1 MTWAI
6 GNGESR
12 TQIDI
17 NNLKGMKVG
26 CNAIQ
31 RDYIVDCLV
40 CVDRR
45 MVTEAIK
52 NNFPNKILTRK
63 DWIDR
68 FYGENVF
75 AVPDLPY
82 EGTERVDEP
91 FQWGSGPYAVL
102 QASLQS
108 KKIKLI
114 GFDLYSATNKIN
126 NLYKDT
132 DNYDKSDKDAIDPRY
147 WIHQIGK
154 VFECFP
160 KKKYKIYN
168 IKDWKLPK
176 AWQYPNVSVDN
187 IDSL

>member
-12 TQIDI
+12 AGIDI
-17 NNLKGMKVG
+17 DSLKGIKVG
-26 CNAIQ
+26 CNAIV
-31 RDYIVDCLV
+31 RDYTVDCLV

-45 MVTEAIK
+45 MVSEALDNK
-52 NNFPNKILTRK
+52 FANKILTRK
-63 DWIDR
+63 DWLSR
-68 FYGENVF
+68 FPNDNVH
-75 AVPDLPY
+75 AVPDIPY
-82 EGTERVDEP
+82 EGTERVDEA

-114 GFDLYSATNKIN
+114 GFDLYSYTKRIN
-126 NLYKDT
+126 NMYKDT
-132 DNYDKSDKDAIDPRY
+132 ANYDPSDKGAIDPRY

-160 KKKYKIYN
+160 NKKYIIYQTP
-168 IKDWKLPK
+168 DWSLPK
-176 AWQYPNVSVDN
+176 AWKHANVSVDTIGN
-187 IDSL
+187 L

>member
-12 TQIDI
+12 AGIDI
-17 NNLKGMKVG
+17 NNLKGLKVG
-26 CNAIQ
+26 CNAIV
-31 RDYIVDCLV
+31 RDYTVDCLV

-45 MVTEAIK
+45 MVTEALQ

-63 DWIDR
+63 DWLSR
-68 FYGENVF
+68 FPNSNVHQ
-75 AVPDLPY
+75 VPDLPY

-114 GFDLYSATNKIN
+114 GFDLYSNTKRIN

-132 DNYDKSDKDAIDPRY
+132 TNYDPSDKGAIDPRY

-154 VFECFP
+154 VFECYP
-160 KKKYKIYN
+160 KKKYTIYQTPS
-168 IKDWKLPK
+168 WSLPK
-176 AWQYPNVSVDN
+176 AWTYSNVSVDTIEN
-187 IDSL
+187 L